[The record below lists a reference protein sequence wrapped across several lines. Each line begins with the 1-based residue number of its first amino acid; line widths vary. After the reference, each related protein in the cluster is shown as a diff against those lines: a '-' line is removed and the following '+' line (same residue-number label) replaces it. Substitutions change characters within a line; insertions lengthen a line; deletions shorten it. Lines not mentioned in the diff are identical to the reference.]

1 MAKQTSKMWAYI
13 YTRVSSKEQLEGY
26 SLESQEHICR
36 EWCAFKGYGVRR
48 VFTELGESAKT
59 THRTELNKMLACIE
73 SYHSEIGVIVT
84 YKLDRLTRNTRDF
97 LDLRDCAAR
106 YGIEL
111 KYATQNFEDTPEGRY
126 QEVTTAAR
134 AQCDNE
140 ERGDRCKLG
149 LVSAVEDGRFC
160 WVAPLGY
167 RNGGTRSGPS
177 LVVENSQTAD
187 LIKKAFQ
194 LVDSGLSSPK
204 ALHELTLEGLRT
216 RRGNVMCHKSFFEM
230 LTNKAYMG
238 YVCGCGR
245 TVRGDWAPIVDEE
258 LFARVQLRLHRT
270 SNTAVANYHRV
281 NPEFPLRST
290 IRCPR
295 CGCLLTASNSTGH
308 GGKYGYYS
316 CVHCKH
322 SGVRSTHM
330 EDLFARQLQRLDFKP
345 ELVTCLRIALEAN
358 LEHQMKWGQKSAQQ
372 LTTKLADL
380 TQLRKGALEK
390 CIRGV
395 ISDEVAREYVSD
407 LEQQMADVKQQMEAV
422 RDSVLVTDDVIKT
435 GLAVLGDMGSF
446 WRNANVT
453 AKQEFQRFLFPAGTT
468 VDDNGFGT
476 SETALCIK
484 QKEIQRLVERN
495 VVAAGGFEPSTLR
508 V

>member
-1 MAKQTSKMWAYI
+1 MARQTAKRWAYI

-26 SLESQEHICR
+26 SLESQERICR
-36 EWCAFKGYGVRR
+36 EWCASQGYEVRA
-48 VFTELGESAKT
+48 VFAELGESAKT

-73 SYHSEIGVIVT
+73 SHHSEIGVVVT

-97 LDLRDCAAR
+97 LDLRDCTAH

-111 KYATQNFEDTPEGRY
+111 KYATQSFEDTPEGRY

-177 LVVENSQTAD
+177 LVIENRQTAD
-187 LIKKAFQ
+187 LIKRAFQ

-204 ALHELTLEGLRT
+204 ALQELTLEGFRT
-216 RRGNVMCHKSFFEM
+216 RKGNVMCHKSFFEM

-245 TVRGDWAPIVDEE
+245 TVPGDWAPIVDKE
-258 LFARVQLRLHRT
+258 LFARVQLRLHRKP
-270 SNTAVANYHRV
+270 SAAVASYRRV

-290 IRCPR
+290 VRCPK
-295 CGCLLTASNSTGH
+295 CGRLLTASNSKGH
-308 GGKYGYYS
+308 GGRYGYYS

-322 SGVRSTHM
+322 SGVRSAHM
-330 EDLFARQLQRLDFKP
+330 EDLFAKQLHLLDFKP
-345 ELVTCLRIALEAN
+345 ELLNCLRVAIEAN
-358 LEHQMKWGQKSAQQ
+358 LEHQRKWGQKSTQQ
-372 LTTKLADL
+372 LTAKQAELAL
-380 TQLRKGALEK
+380 LRKGVLEK
-390 CIRGV
+390 CIKGV
-395 ISDEVAREYVSD
+395 ISDDVAKEYMSD

-435 GLAVLGDMGSF
+435 GIAVLGDMGSF
-446 WRNANVT
+446 WRRADVT
-453 AKQEFQRFLFPAGTT
+453 TKQEFQRFLFPAGTT
-468 VDDNGFGT
+468 VDDTGFGT

-484 QKEIQRLVERN
+484 QKEVRRLVECN